1 MPGEQLGTVTHEAAL
16 ATGFPEGC
24 PVIATA
30 TTRQPKGWAPGSL
43 TTPLA

>member
-30 TTRQPKGWAPGSL
+30 NDKAAEGWAPASS
-43 TTPLA
+43 TTPPV